1 MKFVEFRAAYG
12 SLQSSK
18 LKTVF
23 WLRANLSKRVWLY
36 TCPQLWDPDS
46 KHTIFYS
53 IEHDISGSTFNEKN
67 LIMTI
72 IRWNIRTPSKN
83 RMDTM
88 YKREEG
94 DKLHCMGR

>member
-1 MKFVEFRAAYG
+1 MKEGLVIHMPNCGIQIPNIQYF
-12 SLQSSK
+12 
-18 LKTVF
+18 TV
-23 WLRANLSKRVWLY
+23 
-36 TCPQLWDPDS
+36 
-46 KHTIFYS
+46 

-72 IRWNIRTPSKN
+72 IRWNFRTPSKN